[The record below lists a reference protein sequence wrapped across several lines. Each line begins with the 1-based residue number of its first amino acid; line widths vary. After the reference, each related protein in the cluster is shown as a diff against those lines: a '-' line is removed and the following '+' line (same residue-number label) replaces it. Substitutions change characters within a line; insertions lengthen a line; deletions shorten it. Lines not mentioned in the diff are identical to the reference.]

1 MAIQWAIITPT
12 QSFFGE
18 VTAEG
23 ETVKELP
30 EWQAGQIKVADIT
43 RIPIV
48 DVSEVEL
55 FQKVDAAELI
65 QKVRSVAFDH
75 GLVGQPGLVHLD
87 SFAALAKGLGGEVRG
102 FTDLST
108 EWSRMG
114 LTYEVAT
121 SSETM
126 ERLISKGELAQEAG
140 IPDKPLLAPDEVFA
154 FSEEMPNCQI
164 YWDRY
169 VFAQNNFDRA
179 TAEVVRQTLEP
190 ALKVAKLKAQ
200 HFEGRPLE
208 VDRWIVGVARE
219 RFRILL
225 TQEYLAF
232 KPDQSGEQSFVNQ
245 MLADKSNQ
253 RMVAANRFMFDGK
266 IPDPTKDSDMEP

>member
-48 DVSEVEL
+48 DVSEVDL
-55 FQKVDAAELI
+55 FQQVDGTQLI
-65 QKVRSVAFDH
+65 QKIRSVMFDH
-75 GLVGQPGLVHLD
+75 GLLGQPGLVHLD
-87 SFAALAKGLGGEVRG
+87 SFAAMAKGLGGEVRG

-108 EWSRMG
+108 AWGRTG

-121 SSETM
+121 NSEAM
-126 ERLISKGELAQEAG
+126 ERLISTGEVAEGAG
-140 IPDKPLLAPDEVFA
+140 VSDKPLLAPDETFA

-169 VFAQNNFDRA
+169 VFAQDNFDRA

-190 ALKVAKLKAQ
+190 LLKVAKLKAQ
-200 HFEGRPLE
+200 HFEGGL
-208 VDRWIVGVARE
+208 
-219 RFRILL
+219 
-225 TQEYLAF
+225 
-232 KPDQSGEQSFVNQ
+232 
-245 MLADKSNQ
+245 
-253 RMVAANRFMFDGK
+253 
-266 IPDPTKDSDMEP
+266 